1 MSNITKNQLEN
12 LRKQYP
18 IGCVVKL
25 ISMDD
30 SYAPKIGTLGKVIY
44 VDDTGTIHVNWDN
57 GSTLGVIFG
66 FDKIERIE

>member
-12 LRKQYP
+12 LRKQYS

-30 SYAPKIGTLGKVIY
+30 SYAPKRGTLGKVFH
-44 VDDTGTIHVNWDN
+44 VDDTGTIHVKWTN
-57 GSTLGVIFG
+57 GSTLGIVFG
-66 FDKIERIE
+66 VDMIERIE

>member
-1 MSNITKNQLEN
+1 MSTINKNQLQQ

-18 IGCVVKL
+18 IGGVVKL

-30 SYAPKIGTLGKVIY
+30 SFAPNGGTLGKVFY

-57 GSTLGVIFG
+57 GSTLGVVFG
-66 FDKIERIE
+66 VDKIERIE

>member
-1 MSNITKNQLEN
+1 MNNITKNLLEN

-30 SYAPKIGTLGKVIY
+30 SFAPKRGTLGKVFY
-44 VDDTGTIHVNWDN
+44 VDDAGTIHVKWTN
-57 GSTLGVIFG
+57 GSTLGVVFG
-66 FDKIERIE
+66 VDKIERIE

>member
-1 MSNITKNQLEN
+1 MSNITKNQLHE

-30 SYAPKIGTLGKVIY
+30 SFAPKVGTLGKVFY
-44 VDDTGTIHVNWDN
+44 VDATGTIHVNWDN
-57 GSTLGVIFG
+57 GSTLGVVFG
-66 FDKIERIE
+66 VDKIERIE

>member
-1 MSNITKNQLEN
+1 MSTINKNQLEN

-30 SYAPKIGTLGKVIY
+30 SFAPKGGTLGKVFY
-44 VDDTGTIHVNWDN
+44 VDDIGTIHVNWDN
-57 GSTLGVIFG
+57 GSTLGVVFG
-66 FDKIERIE
+66 VDKIERIE

>member
-1 MSNITKNQLEN
+1 MINITKNQLEN

-30 SYAPKIGTLGKVIY
+30 SFAPKEGTLGKVFHI
-44 VDDTGTIHVNWDN
+44 DDTGTIHINWDN
-57 GSTLGVIFG
+57 GSTLGVVFG
-66 FDKIERIE
+66 VDKIERIE

>member
-1 MSNITKNQLEN
+1 MSTINKNQLEI

-30 SYAPKIGTLGKVIY
+30 VHSPNNGTLGKVFYI
-44 VDDTGTIHVNWDN
+44 DDTGTIHVNWTN
-57 GSTLGVIFG
+57 GSTLGVVFG
-66 FDKIERIE
+66 VDKIERID

>member
-30 SYAPKIGTLGKVIY
+30 FFATKRGTLGKVFY

-57 GSTLGVIFG
+57 GSTLGVVFG
-66 FDKIERIE
+66 VDKIERIY

>member
-1 MSNITKNQLEN
+1 MSNINKNQLQQ

-30 SYAPKIGTLGKVIY
+30 SFAPKIGTLGKVIY
-44 VDDTGTIHVNWDN
+44 VDDTGTIHVNWTN
-57 GSTLGVIFG
+57 ESTLGVVFG
-66 FDKIERIE
+66 VDKIEKVK

>member
-1 MSNITKNQLEN
+1 MSTINKKQLQQ

-30 SYAPKIGTLGKVIY
+30 SFAPKVGTLGKVFY
-44 VDDTGTIHVNWDN
+44 VDDTGTIHVNWSN
-57 GSTLGVIFG
+57 GSTLGIVFG
-66 FDKIERIE
+66 VDKIDRIE

>member
-30 SYAPKIGTLGKVIY
+30 SFAPKRGTLGKVFYI
-44 VDDTGTIHVNWDN
+44 DDTGTIHVNWDN
-57 GSTLGVIFG
+57 GSTLGILFG
-66 FDKIERIE
+66 VDKIERIE

>member
-1 MSNITKNQLEN
+1 MSTITKNQLQQ

-30 SYAPKIGTLGKVIY
+30 SFAPKVETLGKVFH
-44 VDDTGTIHVNWDN
+44 VDDIGTIHVNWDN
-57 GSTLGVIFG
+57 GSTLGVVFG
-66 FDKIERIE
+66 VDKIERIE